1 MIHRYTWQG
10 GNLAAG
16 DATRE
21 RRGTQPPRL
30 SAPLT
35 SSPISPSTSA
45 STWLKIAKPLLAV
58 DRHWPAHP

>member
-10 GNLAAG
+10 GKLAAG

-21 RRGTQPPRL
+21 RRGTKPPRL

-35 SSPISPSTSA
+35 SSPKSPSA

-58 DRHWPAHP
+58 D